1 MITPPYLKPGDKIR
15 IVSPAGKVK
24 EKYVLPAVD
33 WLLGQGYRVELGEH
47 VFASHFQFAGTDQQR
62 LEDLQTA
69 FDDPETSAIICSRGG
84 YGTVRIISKLSY
96 DGLFRHPKWIV
107 GFSDITILHSCLNR
121 NRLATIHGAMPR
133 YFLDKEDQ
141 PSESLQSLMLLL
153 TGGRASYTIP
163 AAEGDRP
170 GKVTGELA
178 GGNLSIISSM
188 QGTRCELSTDGKILF
203 LEDIDEFLYH
213 TDRMMLQL
221 KLSGKLDNLAG
232 LVLGNFTDMKDNES
246 PFGKTIRE
254 IVAEAVEEYD
264 FPVCY
269 DFPAGHNEKNMALAF
284 GQRWELDVNEQES
297 TLKLLPGHTFPVGM
311 PSAKL

>member
-1 MITPPYLKPGDKIR
+1 MITPSYLKPGDKIR

>member
-1 MITPPYLKPGDKIR
+1 MIIPPYLKTGDKIR

-24 EKYVLPAVD
+24 EKYVLPAVN
-33 WLLGQGYRVELGEH
+33 WLLDQGYRVELGQH

-121 NRLATIHGAMPR
+121 NRMATIHGAMPR
-133 YFLDKEDQ
+133 YFFDQ
-141 PSESLQSLMLLL
+141 EGQPNENLLSLMQLL
-153 TGGRASYTIP
+153 TGGSASYTIP
-163 AAEGDRP
+163 AAEGDRH
-170 GKVTGELA
+170 GKATGELV

-188 QGTRCELSTDGKILF
+188 QGTRCELDTNGKILF

-213 TDRMMLQL
+213 TDRMMHQL
-221 KLSGKLDNLAG
+221 KLSGKLANLTG

-246 PFGKTIRE
+246 PFGKTIHE
-254 IVAEAVEEYD
+254 IIAEAVEEYN

-269 DFPAGHNEKNMALAF
+269 DFPAGHNEKNLALAF
-284 GQRWELDVNEQES
+284 GQPWELDVTKKKS
-297 TLKLLPGHTFPVGM
+297 TLKLLPGHTLN
-311 PSAKL
+311 SEL